1 MALVTATV
9 KHPAEVSAFGRVKES
24 KFNPGQSIQS
34 IKFVSLDGTVEHWAT
49 FPSEV
54 TRDFKM
60 FDRFFLVPTS
70 RGGRDT
76 FDVEVMPNTNNQPA
90 ANNVPPSQ
98 PERIVSASPAPT
110 AAPEFAGLDI
120 EQKRVI
126 AAWVSG
132 QADLYAFCFLQARRV
147 LSTYE
152 PTPEQVQ
159 GCASSLFITTTRK
172 FNLER

>member
-1 MALVTATV
+1 MALVVATV

-34 IKFVSLDGTVEHWAT
+34 IKFVSLDGTIEHWAT

-54 TRDFKM
+54 TREFKM
-60 FDRFFLVPTS
+60 FDRFLLVPIS
-70 RGGRDT
+70 RGGKDT
-76 FDVEVMPNTNNQPA
+76 FDVEVMPNNQPA
-90 ANNVPPSQ
+90 ANNAPSSQ
-98 PERIVSASPAPT
+98 PERIASASPAPT
-110 AAPEFAGLDI
+110 AAPEFAGIDI

-159 GCASSLFITTTRK
+159 GCASSLFISTMRK